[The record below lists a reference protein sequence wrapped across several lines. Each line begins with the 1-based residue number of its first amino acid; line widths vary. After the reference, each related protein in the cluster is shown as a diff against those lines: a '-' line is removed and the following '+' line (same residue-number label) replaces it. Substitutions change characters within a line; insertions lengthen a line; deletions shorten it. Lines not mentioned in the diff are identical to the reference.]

1 MLSQGEKKLGR
12 GPNSSFLGHTSFVV
26 VVASDCSELQPR
38 SQKVCVSSHH
48 GNLAFDHQYID

>member
-38 SQKVCVSSHH
+38 SQKV
-48 GNLAFDHQYID
+48 